1 MHILTKTTTARATD
15 ARIPWSKALW
25 SHTATAGG
33 RGRGTLTGGEMRSG
47 LISAMGGGAGAGA
60 GQESAGTTPGGDT
73 EAWGGGVRGT
83 TGPSVTGHGS
93 LIKQYLV
100 WENHSQA

>member
-47 LISAMGGGAGAGA
+47 LISAMG
-60 GQESAGTTPGGDT
+60 QESAGTTPGGDT

-83 TGPSVTGHGS
+83 TGSSGTGHGS

>member
-33 RGRGTLTGGEMRSG
+33 RGTLAGGQMRSG
-47 LISAMGGGAGAGA
+47 GGAGA
-60 GQESAGTTPGGDT
+60 GQESAATTPGGDT
-73 EAWGGGVRGT
+73 EAWGGEVRGT
-83 TGPSVTGHGS
+83 TGLSVTGHGS
-93 LIKQYLV
+93 SIKQYLV
-100 WENHSQA
+100 WESPSQA